1 MGMKYTHTNI
11 NTPDWKRLSDFYQKV
26 FNCKFVPPLRNLY
39 GEWFERA
46 TGVKGAHV
54 EGIHLALPGY
64 EEGGPTIEIF
74 THVNKGGVGPLKI
87 NENGFA
93 HMAILVDNVEETYKQ
108 LVAEGGSACGE
119 IVSNYYE
126 SIGKTLTL
134 VYAKDPDG
142 NIIEI
147 QNWS

>member
-11 NTPDWKRLSDFYQKV
+11 NSPDWKRLSDFYQKV

-74 THVNKGGVGPLKI
+74 THVNVVGGGPMKI

-93 HMAILVDNVEETYKQ
+93 HIAILVDNVEETYEQ
-108 LVAEGGSACGE
+108 LIAKGGSACGE
-119 IVSNYYE
+119 IVDKYYE
-126 SIGKTLTL
+126 SMDKTLTI

-142 NIIEI
+142 NIIEL
-147 QNWS
+147 QKWS